1 MKPPNH
7 GLRVRL
13 ETEEGLTYDGYLVL
27 ETTNAG
33 RIATLDRPVL
43 RLRQPCER
51 CFNPNGDILFVL
63 MSDRIEVLY

>member
-13 ETEEGLTYDGYLVL
+13 EAEEGRTYDGYLVL
-27 ETTNAG
+27 ETNTLG
-33 RIATLDRPVL
+33 SISLDRPVL

-51 CFNPNGDILFVL
+51 VFAPNGDILFVL
-63 MSDRIEVLY
+63 VSDRIEVLY

>member
-7 GLRVRL
+7 GMRVRL
-13 ETEEGLTYDGYLVL
+13 ETGEGQTYDGYLVL
-27 ETTNAG
+27 ETNTLE
-33 RIATLDRPVL
+33 RIGLDRPVL

-63 MSDRIEVLY
+63 ASDRIEVLY